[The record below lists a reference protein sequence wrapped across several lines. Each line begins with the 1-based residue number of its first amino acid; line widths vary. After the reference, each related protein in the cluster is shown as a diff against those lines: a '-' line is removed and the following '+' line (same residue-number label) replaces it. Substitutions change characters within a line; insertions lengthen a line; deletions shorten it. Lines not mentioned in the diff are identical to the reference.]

1 MKIAIA
7 WMNKK
12 KANKQYNKVTVGV
25 PDLLDCG
32 LVILKNLQS
41 SNEKMKTEE

>member
-12 KANKQYNKVTVGV
+12 KANKQYKEITVGV
-25 PDLLDCG
+25 PDILDSG